1 MILYH
6 SVQLLPRK
14 HRVLLPRGS
23 LRNRS
28 KAPRVRS
35 RKNLLDHLI
44 NMGWSPIGLNM
55 IQPQPIVVGE
65 ADPYS
70 PIGTCHE
77 KAYTY
82 NFML

>member
-1 MILYH
+1 M
-6 SVQLLPRK
+6 
-14 HRVLLPRGS
+14 
-23 LRNRS
+23 
-28 KAPRVRS
+28 
-35 RKNLLDHLI
+35 DHLI